1 MTIDTPTFEQIVD
14 MHYQP
19 LYRFAFTLAR
29 QEASAWDLTQETFRK
44 FAAKGHQLIEPKKVK
59 TWLFTTLYR
68 EFIDGHRR
76 NSRLESL
83 DSSTA
88 SGIEL
93 ESFSP
98 EQADKVDAASA
109 RQALLQL
116 DDTFRAPLVLFYL
129 EDHSYQEI
137 AEILEVPLGTVMSRI
152 SRGRT
157 MLRERLLADK
167 IPTNRA
173 ARDVIALEKV

>member
-1 MTIDTPTFEQIVD
+1 MTIDAPTFEQIVD

-44 FAAKGHQLIEPKKVK
+44 FAAKGHQVIDPKKVK

-76 NSRLESL
+76 NSRLEPL
-83 DSSTA
+83 ETPT
-88 SGIEL
+88 GLEL

-98 EQADKVDAASA
+98 EQADKVDAAA
-109 RQALLQL
+109 AKQALLQL
-116 DDTFRAPLVLFYL
+116 DETFRAPLILFYL
-129 EDHSYQEI
+129 DDHSYQEI
-137 AEILEVPLGTVMSRI
+137 AEILEIPLGTVMSRI
-152 SRGRT
+152 SRGRS
-157 MLRERLLADK
+157 MLRERLLPSKA
-167 IPTNRA
+167 PTARP
-173 ARDVIALEKV
+173 ARDVIALEKL